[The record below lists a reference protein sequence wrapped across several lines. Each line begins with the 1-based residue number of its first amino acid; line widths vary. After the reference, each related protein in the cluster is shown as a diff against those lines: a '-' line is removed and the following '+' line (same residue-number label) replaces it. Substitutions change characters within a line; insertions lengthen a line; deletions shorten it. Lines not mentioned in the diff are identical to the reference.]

1 MSQAWSYKP
10 LTDPKKNFRVLEVK
24 PWGQRFP
31 PLPAKNFTF
40 IPPGAAPRIQLSH
53 KAKHASVRNPNHPK
67 LNAMIPL
74 KGKLL
79 EKEIETFTQ
88 YEAVSWCW
96 EGGKKNKEDDQEE
109 RDQDDDREH
118 GIINL
123 ETKNGLF
130 VPLNIS
136 THLCFALKRLRLEK
150 KSRFLWIDKVCIDQK
165 NHVEKEQ
172 QIQLMANIYEASEH
186 VCVYLGSNADDSGLV
201 PSFIHKINRRFDGH
215 NNSPIIA
222 AIRQWRALAALMR
235 RKWFTRRCHFSGH
248 GGQLEF
254 INLSSRVVQEIA
266 FAKRATLYLGSG
278 TEIDWESFKKAVWA
292 TIQREADIV
301 RLLIEHERGVVN
313 AHRFAFIDI
322 RAYGAQSLMEVL
334 RHLVKRN
341 PNGGIERLATIGTLV
356 SALVAYDVTE
366 TRDAIYAILRLGKDS
381 YKLDGARKQDAL
393 IMPDYE
399 SERKHDSSWMY
410 TTPTI
415 KVYGKFVK
423 FVINQS
429 QSLDIICVPWAPELN
444 SHDPDHRVGIPSWIG
459 LRDKRPFKQKDGDG
473 MYKRANADCL
483 INPLGEK
490 PYCAT
495 GQESVLHYKPTLEQE
510 PHSLFIDGFQ
520 IAGISELGEI
530 CEDGNIPFEWL
541 HMAWERD
548 EKSGIKREAGTDIWE
563 PDQMSEIPHLGVAW
577 HARDGRGR
585 NSRGFPYVSD
595 AFWRTL
601 VGNRTPEGMIAPAGY
616 QGLCEF
622 AFRKFK
628 RQRGK
633 RGRVFTDEV
642 KNLAIRHR
650 QMEYLEFIE
659 RLQAVAWNRR
669 LMFTYNGR
677 IGIVPG
683 EAEIDDR
690 ICLLWGC
697 SVPVV
702 LRKVVKKSQEVHE
715 LIGACYVHG
724 VMEGELLRDYPNLR
738 ERGPQVPFGMTGNTK
753 FRIA

>member
-1 MSQAWSYKP
+1 M
-10 LTDPKKNFRVLEVK
+10 
-24 PWGQRFP
+24 
-31 PLPAKNFTF
+31 
-40 IPPGAAPRIQLSH
+40 
-53 KAKHASVRNPNHPK
+53 
-67 LNAMIPL
+67 NARIPL
-74 KGKLL
+74 RGKLL
-79 EKEIETFTQ
+79 EKEIKIFTQ

-96 EGGKKNKEDDQEE
+96 EGGKKKKQPYQGI
-109 RDQDDDREH
+109 RDQDDDRDH
-118 GIINL
+118 STILL

-150 KSRFLWIDKVCIDQK
+150 ESRFLWIDKVCIDQK

-172 QIQLMANIYEASEH
+172 QIQLMAKIYEASEH
-186 VCVYLGSNADDSGLV
+186 VCVYLGSDADDSGLV
-201 PSFIHKINRRFDGH
+201 PSFIHKFNKEFDGH
-215 NNSPIIA
+215 STSPIVV

-235 RKWFTRRCHFSGH
+235 RKWFTRRC
-248 GGQLEF
+248 
-254 INLSSRVVQEIA
+254 
-266 FAKRATLYLGSG
+266 G
-278 TEIDWESFKKAVWA
+278 TEIDWDSFKKPIWA
-292 TIQREADIV
+292 TIRREADIV
-301 RLLIEHERGVVN
+301 RLLIEHERGTVN
-313 AHRFAFIDI
+313 APRFNFIDT
-322 RAYGAQSLMEVL
+322 RAYGAQTLLEVL
-334 RHLVKRN
+334 DRLVKRS

-381 YKLDGARKQDAL
+381 YKLDEARKQDAL

-399 SERKHDSSWMY
+399 SEPKHDSWMY

-429 QSLDIICVPWAPELN
+429 QSLDIICVPWTPELN

-459 LRDKRPFKQKDGDG
+459 LRDKRPFKQKYGDG

-483 INPLGEK
+483 INPLGDNS
-490 PYCAT
+490 YCAT
-495 GQESVLHYKPTLEQE
+495 GQESVLHYEPTLEQE

-548 EKSGIKREAGTDIWE
+548 EKSGIKREAGTDSWE
-563 PDQMSEIPHLGVAW
+563 PDQMPGIPHLGEAW

-585 NSRGFPYVSD
+585 DSRGFPYVSD
-595 AFWRTL
+595 AFWGTL
-601 VGNRTPEGMIAPAGY
+601 VGNRTPEGEIAPAWY
-616 QGLCEF
+616 QELCEF

-628 RQRGK
+628 RHRGK
-633 RGRVFTDEV
+633 RGKVFTDEV
-642 KNLAIRHR
+642 KNLAIRH
-650 QMEYLEFIE
+650 QKKEYLEFIE
-659 RLQAVAWNRR
+659 RLQAVTWNRR

-683 EAEIDDR
+683 EAKIDDR

-702 LRKVVKKSQEVHE
+702 LRKVAKKGQEVHE
-715 LIGACYVHG
+715 LIGACYVHD

-738 ERGPQVPFGMTGNTK
+738 ERGPQVPFGMTGNTR